1 MKKAFIALGVALA
14 MVVAGCGD
22 DNAKNS
28 SSAKQDKQVSTSA
41 KSSKSSSEW
50 TEKQKLDFLIPLA
63 KRYSLNEEA
72 LKGVVKVLDDCGVDF
87 NSLSWKKS
95 TASIIV
101 ANPNITPDEYS
112 GAVNDLDIK
121 IKDGKVSLVRVI
133 TLYGGRVGKWFDLYD
148 KDKGISRKAFAETI
162 LDNEKYQNIINSV
175 DQYVK
180 DKKGKLVVI
189 GDDKLKSVNI
199 GAFVQYP
206 NGKENYDDCTSEE
219 LKQSRVAYVV
229 KFSYG
234 TKSEVYGK
242 ESDDRHL
249 VEAVYSAD
257 GKLTVEKDNVLAVP
271 LK

>member
-14 MVVAGCGD
+14 MVVAGCGN
-22 DNAKNS
+22 DNAKNL

-133 TLYGGRVGKWFDLYD
+133 LHGGQPGKFFDLYN

-175 DQYVK
+175 DQYVE

-189 GDDKLKSVNI
+189 GDDKLKSVHI

-206 NGKENYDDCTSEE
+206 NGKGNYDDCTSEE

-229 KFSYG
+229 KFDYC

-242 ESDDRHL
+242 ESGDRHF

-257 GKLTVEKDNVLAVP
+257 GKLTVKKDNVLA
-271 LK
+271 LTH

>member
-14 MVVAGCGD
+14 MIVAGCGD

-101 ANPNITPDEYS
+101 ANPNITPDDYS
-112 GAVNDLDIK
+112 GTVNDFDIE

-133 TLYGGRVGKWFDLYD
+133 LYGGRPGAWFDLYN

-199 GAFVQYP
+199 RAFVQYP
-206 NGKENYDDCTSEE
+206 NGKTYNDCTSEE

-229 KFSYG
+229 KFNYG

-257 GKLTVEKDNVLAVP
+257 GKLTVEKDNVLALP